1 MMNRLAVETPFR
13 PVSRAL
19 QFSTSA
25 RPYSAPARKSFD
37 DAGAGLSE
45 AEVSELA
52 VRLMD
57 VRSEAEFDHLL
68 GAILTHAA
76 MRAGGSLP
84 AVVGSALG
92 GLLKSVARQGLSRPA
107 AARALGL
114 ELEGLDR
121 NEREFGAAM
130 QFVRL
135 AAEAA
140 RHLAEEP
147 MIAPSRSSAHAALAA
162 ASDIY
167 APPMLSV
174 FAPYKRRSEA
184 SAHPPSPI
192 GKRGVARSTFRPEPI
207 EVWVEA
213 FEYDPEME
221 YFLGGLVRKVGR
233 AVGKVA
239 RAAGK
244 VAGTVGKIPILGD
257 IARAGVGAVR
267 FGLGPAAIAID
278 AGSRIARGQSLGAAL
293 KGAVGGQIDAL
304 RNQLKL
310 AEMVAPFVPGIGTGV
325 AAALGAANALA
336 AGRPITEALL
346 ASARSALPGGAV
358 AQSAFDVAL
367 NLAKGKNITQA
378 ALEAVR
384 DRLPGGPAAR
394 AAFDGAV
401 ALAKGKRLQD
411 AAFAAAGRVLPPSP
425 YAADALSFVRGV
437 ANGQNIQNA
446 ALSVVG
452 QRAVR
457 QVRANA
463 ALAARLPKGTS
474 LPRLM
479 PGEGTRRIG
488 RFHRLNL
495 EYI

>member
-1 MMNRLAVETPFR
+1 
-13 PVSRAL
+13 
-19 QFSTSA
+19 
-25 RPYSAPARKSFD
+25 
-37 DAGAGLSE
+37 
-45 AEVSELA
+45 
-52 VRLMD
+52 MD

-92 GLLKSVARQGLSRPA
+92 GLLKSIARQGLSRPA

-121 NEREFGAAM
+121 NEREFEAAL

-140 RHLAEEP
+140 RHVAEEP
-147 MIAPSRSSAHAALAA
+147 MIAPSRIVGSCCLGSRIGHLCAPDAVSLCPIQKALRRERLIRLAPSESAVSHAQ
-162 ASDIY
+162 
-167 APPMLSV
+167 LSV
-174 FAPYKRRSEA
+174 
-184 SAHPPSPI
+184 
-192 GKRGVARSTFRPEPI
+192 PEPI

-221 YFLGGLVRKVGR
+221 YFLGGLVRTGGR
-233 AVGKVA
+233 AVGNVA
-239 RAAGK
+239 RAASK

-267 FGLGPAAIAID
+267 LGLGPAAIAID
-278 AGSRIARGQSLGAAL
+278 AGSRLARGQSLGAAL

-336 AGRPITEALL
+336 AGRPITEAVL

-401 ALAKGKRLQD
+401 ALAHGKRLQD
-411 AAFAAAGRVLPPSP
+411 AAFAAAG
-425 YAADALSFVRGV
+425 
-437 ANGQNIQNA
+437 
-446 ALSVVG
+446 
-452 QRAVR
+452 
-457 QVRANA
+457 
-463 ALAARLPKGTS
+463 
-474 LPRLM
+474 
-479 PGEGTRRIG
+479 
-488 RFHRLNL
+488 
-495 EYI
+495 